1 MIKVEGRDLWR
12 GGVKIGYVGDGH
24 VIDHSGEKVGFYS
37 SDRVFDKDGRKI
49 AYIEGDYIYFE
60 SSSHKIR
67 IEDNDK
73 DVVGGSLSNIEKAAA
88 RVLLG
93 E

>member
-1 MIKVEGRDLWR
+1 MIKVIGRDLWR

-24 VIDHSGEKVGFYS
+24 IIDHSGEKVGTYS
-37 SDRVFDKDGRKI
+37 SDHVYDKNGHKL
-49 AYIEGDYIYFE
+49 AHIEGDYIYF
-60 SSSHKIR
+60 SDSGHQIR
-67 IEDNDK
+67 IEDNNR
-73 DVVGGSLSNIEKAAA
+73 DVIGGSLSNIQKAAA